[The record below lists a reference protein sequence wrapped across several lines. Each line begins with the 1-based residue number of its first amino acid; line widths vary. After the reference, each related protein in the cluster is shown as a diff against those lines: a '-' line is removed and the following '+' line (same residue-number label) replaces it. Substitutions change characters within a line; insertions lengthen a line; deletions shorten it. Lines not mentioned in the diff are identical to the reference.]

1 MRVALIQL
9 NAGEDKEKNID
20 KAVTFVRRAIRA
32 RAKWILLPEVF
43 SYRGPIDRRIL
54 AEKVAEPVPGES
66 IIPLLQLAREH
77 RVFILAG
84 SIYEKIKGSARCFN
98 TSVLINET
106 GRLSARYRK
115 RHLFKAILRDKEIQE
130 SKNFLAGKRLATGRV
145 SDFKVGMTVCY
156 DLRFPGLFVEYAR
169 RGCDVLTVPASFTF
183 QTGEAH
189 WEVLLRAR
197 AIENLSYIL
206 APNQCGTT
214 PNGVR
219 TYGNSMVIDPWGR
232 ILARAATDGEEI
244 IYAELQKETLKTARS
259 ALPAVRRQQQI
270 FQRDIYLE

>member
-1 MRVALIQL
+1 MKVALIQL

-20 KAVTFVRRAIRA
+20 KAVTFVLRAIRA

-43 SYRGPIDRRIL
+43 NYRGPLDRRIL

-98 TSVLINET
+98 TSLLINET

-115 RHLFKAILRDKEIQE
+115 RHLFKAILRGKEIQE

-156 DLRFPGLFVEYAR
+156 DLRFPGLFGEYAR
-169 RGCDVLTVPASFTF
+169 RGCDVLTVPASFTS

-244 IYAELQKETLKTARS
+244 IYAELQRETLKTARA
-259 ALPAVRRQQQI
+259 ALPAVRHQQ
-270 FQRDIYLE
+270 

>member
-1 MRVALIQL
+1 
-9 NAGEDKEKNID
+9 
-20 KAVTFVRRAIRA
+20 
-32 RAKWILLPEVF
+32 
-43 SYRGPIDRRIL
+43 
-54 AEKVAEPVPGES
+54 
-66 IIPLLQLAREH
+66 
-77 RVFILAG
+77 
-84 SIYEKIKGSARCFN
+84 
-98 TSVLINET
+98 
-106 GRLSARYRK
+106 
-115 RHLFKAILRDKEIQE
+115 LRDKEIQE
-130 SKNFLAGKRLATGRV
+130 SKNFLAGNRLATGRV

-244 IYAELQKETLKTARS
+244 IYAELQRETLKTARS